1 MYFDK
6 RNKEGLIMSF
16 DAFKT
21 GKDISDFSFEK
32 FKKSKIYNILI
43 KNFCKKSIENYFK
56 TFFYLKSFPVAHQIN
71 FADYLNFDQKKQK
84 DLINL
89 KYCENHFYVIKF
101 LKEKKLSFSKKLTF
115 KGEYNKIVKSLVC
128 VKKFFNRLPL
138 MFLNKIKQEKIKQN
152 YKIGVSFK
160 EGLDQNKRSDI
171 FWFDKKKIST
181 DDVLI
186 YFESD
191 YYKYRYEKREKS
203 EPLELSEF
211 NHFHLLN
218 FFYDKK
224 ELVFNNIIKDIKN
237 IKDNEE
243 NIFLGKL
250 SIKLLKQIEFWYYF
264 FKKFNIK
271 IHFDSEEMN
280 LNRLVKQIALRKLDS
295 ASIGRVR
302 SYISKECYDFM
313 GTLSADINFV
323 NQRDSAD
330 RLENHSF
337 NESENILIMGDT
349 NNIFTNKNVE
359 ELDHIKKKISD
370 SKRDFVILVLDS
382 NFSENLNLDFDQI
395 ITTEY
400 FEKYYNE
407 IIQYVEKNQDTF
419 LIIKPKKERYVTSK
433 NEKVFSK
440 ILELEKKNKCY
451 LVRDSFRKFPYLYAS
466 ISNFIISTSS
476 AFPSALIECV
486 ARGKKGIFCDYP
498 NLSSVEKDIYKFD
511 NYLIVK
517 DLEDLKK
524 ILDEFKSKFPYTKIG
539 DWSLINDMVEKFNDD
554 KGHERA
560 ANFIANLL
568 NEFKKN
574 LSKNQAFNNAIDQ
587 YEKEFGKTNI
597 FKRQ

>member
-6 RNKEGLIMSF
+6 RNKKGLILSF

-32 FKKSKIYNILI
+32 FKKSKIYDILI
-43 KNFCKKSIENYFK
+43 KEFCKISIENYFK
-56 TFFYLKSFPVAHQIN
+56 TFFYLKSFPFAHRITLAN
-71 FADYLNFDQKKQK
+71 YLNFDQKKQK
-84 DLINL
+84 NFINL
-89 KYCENHFYVIKF
+89 KYCENHFYVIEY
-101 LKEKKLSFSKKLTF
+101 LKEKKLSFSKKFTF
-115 KGEYNKIVKSLVC
+115 KGEYNKIIRSLVY
-128 VKKFFNRLPL
+128 VKNFFNKLL
-138 MFLNKIKQEKIKQN
+138 SILLNKIKQEKLKQN

-171 FWFDKKKIST
+171 FWFDKKKISK

-191 YYKYRYEKREKS
+191 HYKYRYEKIEKS

-211 NHFHLLN
+211 NHFHLSN
-218 FFYDKK
+218 FFCNKK

-237 IKDNEE
+237 ISDNEE
-243 NIFLGKL
+243 DIFLGEL
-250 SIKLLKQIEFWYYF
+250 SIKLLKKIEFWYYF

-271 IHFDSEEMN
+271 IHFDSEEMV
-280 LNRLVKQIALRKLDS
+280 LNRLVKQIALRKLDAVS
-295 ASIGRVR
+295 VGRIR
-302 SYISKECYDFM
+302 SYISKEVYDFM

-330 RLENHSF
+330 RLLNHSF
-337 NESENILIMGDT
+337 NESENILILGDT

-359 ELDHIKKKISD
+359 ELNHIKKKISD
-370 SKRDFVILVLDS
+370 SKRNFVLLVLDS
-382 NFSENLNLDFDQI
+382 NFSENSNPDFDQL

-400 FEKYYNE
+400 FERFYNE

-433 NEKVFSK
+433 NKKVFSK

-451 LVRDSFRKFPYLYAS
+451 VVKDSFRRFPYLYAS

-476 AFPSALIECV
+476 ALPSALIECV
-486 ARGKKGIFCDYP
+486 SRGKKGIFCDYP
-498 NLSSVEKDIYKFD
+498 NLSSVEKDIYKFE

-517 DLEDLKK
+517 DLELLKK
-524 ILDEFKSKFPYTKIG
+524 ILDEFKSKYPDTKIG
-539 DWSLINDMVEKFNDD
+539 DWSLIDGMVEKFNDD
-554 KGHERA
+554 KGHKRA
-560 ANFIANLL
+560 ANFLANLL
-568 NEFKKN
+568 SEFKKN
-574 LSKNQAFNNAIDQ
+574 LSKNEALNNAIDQ